1 MFSPAIAQTLEHFT
15 KRPKHTYTRPE
26 EADVTLLNSICNFD
40 FVVTIVI
47 VQMCQVFK
55 KGLSRSLQER
65 SLDIGRALKSVNL
78 IQSSLDCR
86 ANVEQFNHQCFE
98 RSAKICE
105 PLDIEVKKPRIC
117 GRQIMRDDVEAESPE
132 EYFRKSITVTFLY

>member
-1 MFSPAIAQTLEHFT
+1 ML
-15 KRPKHTYTRPE
+15 Y
-26 EADVTLLNSICNFD
+26 SICNFD

-47 VQMCQVFK
+47 VQMCLAFK

-65 SLDIGRALKSVNL
+65 SLDIGRALKSVNV

-86 ANVEQFNHQCFE
+86 ANVEQLNHQCFQ

-105 PLDIEVKKPRIC
+105 PLDIEIKKPRIC
-117 GRQIMRDDVEAESPE
+117 GSQIMRDNVEAESPE
-132 EYFRKSITVTFLY
+132 DYFRKSITVSFLYYALNEMKKKVYRPTCQNRFGTTVDSIN